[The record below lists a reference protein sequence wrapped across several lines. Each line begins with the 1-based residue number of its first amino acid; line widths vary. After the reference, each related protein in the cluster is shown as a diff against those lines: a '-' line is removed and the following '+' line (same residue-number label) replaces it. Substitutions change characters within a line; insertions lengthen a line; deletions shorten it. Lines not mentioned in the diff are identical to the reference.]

1 MTKKLNRAAD
11 FLPGRRSNGKGR
23 GSPAALSF
31 IDFHGSVT
39 IGSVTGSVTMRSV
52 TVGSATG
59 SVTIGSVT
67 ISTLCLSPTVIPVT
81 FSAKSSRRTL
91 PYMCFWLWLLA
102 QYPYNL

>member
-1 MTKKLNRAAD
+1 MTKKLNRAAE

-39 IGSVTGSVTMRSV
+39 MGSVTGSVT
-52 TVGSATG
+52 TG

-67 ISTLCLSPTVIPVT
+67 ITTLCLSPTRESVLG
-81 FSAKSSRRTL
+81 KR
-91 PYMCFWLWLLA
+91 
-102 QYPYNL
+102 

>member
-1 MTKKLNRAAD
+1 MTKKLNRAAE

-39 IGSVTGSVTMRSV
+39 MGSVTIWSVTGSVTMGSVTIGSVTGSVT
-52 TVGSATG
+52 TG

-67 ISTLCLSPTVIPVT
+67 ISTLCLSPTLKMVHII
-81 FSAKSSRRTL
+81 SI
-91 PYMCFWLWLLA
+91 
-102 QYPYNL
+102 